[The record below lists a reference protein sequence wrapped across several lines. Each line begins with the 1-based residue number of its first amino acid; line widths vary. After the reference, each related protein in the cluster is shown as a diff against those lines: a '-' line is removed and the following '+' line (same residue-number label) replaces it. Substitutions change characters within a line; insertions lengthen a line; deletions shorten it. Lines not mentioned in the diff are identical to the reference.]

1 MTLGRTT
8 SGAVK
13 VKTDGGLRAVNCACC
28 ESFQLT
34 VKYSW
39 EGTGQ
44 RDLDTQTAAFGE
56 SVGYSCGSGGNYV
69 QWIGG
74 DKRGVNAFEQVD
86 IRVEDA
92 RRDGLWSSSY
102 NIDCFAGWYEP
113 SGGSGGAQ
121 LIVEF
126 KGRTKTKSISPG
138 QQDGCASTSVATV
151 TVYSTAQD
159 DGAFF
164 EIL

>member
-13 VKTDGGLRAVNCACC
+13 VKTDGGLRAVSCGCC

-39 EGTGQ
+39 EETGQ

-74 DKRGVNAFEQVD
+74 DNTGVNAFEQVD

-113 SGGSGGAQ
+113 AGGSGGAQ

-138 QQDGCASTSVATV
+138 QQDVCASTGVATV